1 MNDARGTFVVMAL
14 DLRAR
19 DRRGGMRRRLVDHR
33 VQGPS
38 AAEAARA
45 SRPAKTYSHYER
57 AMQVLGD
64 KLAAELA
71 NAGRAVGLPT
81 ARRTVI
87 EQILRATQTQLR
99 AAAASLAKIEPP
111 ARIKAQHRRLT
122 QAVREFADELNGV
135 IAGIKAGTG
144 APAYVLIPNLKGLK
158 DMQRASDA
166 ITKAGYVIVTQ
177 SG

>member
-1 MNDARGTFVVMAL
+1 MNDVRGTFVVVAL
-14 DLRAR
+14 VCVLATGAAGC
-19 DRRGGMRRRLVDHR
+19 GGGSSTTTSTAS
-33 VQGPS
+33 QPKP
-38 AAEAARA
+38 
-45 SRPAKTYSHYER
+45 SRPTRPKTYSRYEL

-81 ARRTVI
+81 AKRTAI

-99 AAAASLAKIEPP
+99 AAAASLAKIDPP

-166 ITKAGYVIVTQ
+166 ITKAGYTIVTQ

>member
-1 MNDARGTFVVMAL
+1 MNDARGTLVVIAL
-14 DLRAR
+14 VCALATGAAGC
-19 DRRGGMRRRLVDHR
+19 GGGSPTTVSKSSQPPKQNR
-33 VQGPS
+33 
-38 AAEAARA
+38 
-45 SRPAKTYSHYER
+45 SRPKTYSHYEL

-81 ARRTVI
+81 AKRTAI

-99 AAAASLAKIEPP
+99 AAAASLAKIDPP
-111 ARIKAQHRRLT
+111 ARIRAQHRRLT

>member
-14 DLRAR
+14 ICALATGAAGC
-19 DRRGGMRRRLVDHR
+19 GGGSSTTTSVASQPKH
-33 VQGPS
+33 
-38 AAEAARA
+38 ARA
-45 SRPAKTYSHYER
+45 SRPTRPKTYSHYER

-99 AAAASLAKIEPP
+99 AAAVSLAKIEPP
-111 ARIKAQHRRLT
+111 ARIKAQHRRPPRCR
-122 QAVREFADELNGV
+122 VRRRAERSHR
-135 IAGIKAGTG
+135 IKAGTG

-177 SG
+177 PG